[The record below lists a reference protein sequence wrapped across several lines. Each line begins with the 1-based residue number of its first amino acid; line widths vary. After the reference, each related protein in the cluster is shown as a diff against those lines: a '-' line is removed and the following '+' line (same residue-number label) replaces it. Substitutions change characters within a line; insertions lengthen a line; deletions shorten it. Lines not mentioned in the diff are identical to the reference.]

1 VRSFAYA
8 PLPFCYTLLVDI
20 SYKTAGRGT
29 LGKDGG
35 RKRRDEVEVASSP
48 LLIRERESRMRWS

>member
-1 VRSFAYA
+1 MEDTQNDQEHQGRSGTARQQ
-8 PLPFCYTLLVDI
+8 
-20 SYKTAGRGT
+20 AGRGT